1 VAQRDEAERLEWVA
15 GREVVPDEIESG
27 IWGEP
32 DHEPPAGAAPRVSAE
47 RKARPL
53 AAPEKRARD
62 LVREEL
68 LAAAGLGGRAIAA
81 RALAELPVLIKKQGK
96 AAARAAALAA
106 ALRGKVGKG
115 ALTGQGSAA
124 GRRVM
129 IKLAED
135 LDGPATAVDLVGAPV
150 LALQALGIDVDRRTA
165 RACWRLLA
173 AVYPWIFS
181 YKAGMAGIHLAR
193 YLAVATSAARNGAIA
208 PEALHS
214 SWATFT
220 ASDAGGDRSWD
231 GVYARQTDQS
241 IHVPHGPGGTKHS
254 GRYRGTRAPAF
265 NKTRPDPGVRGSEG
279 GAEGLQDTPAE
290 PSASGVLAGEG
301 AGHAAA
307 PSAGAEEAQPRP
319 EPIFGH
325 GPASEAA
332 GPTASVW
339 ILRVNAMGSKWAS
352 LAAALVLDHESAC
365 PGWSAIG
372 TATAVARHLLEAHVI
387 RNRRAKPV
395 RAIEVRNFAA
405 GMQALADSGALLVK
419 LDDAGCTSWT
429 KPRAARAP
437 GLELYEIEPR
447 PVTSRVEG
455 KVVVEHM
462 PSDPYEIACSWMAQC
477 KPPTDAQRLFL
488 ARLGID
494 ASRLSR
500 AEASVLQGKLHHR
513 YHHLGLRH
521 ADLVWLLERHVG
533 QTFALKCLAGEPHGM
548 GVLLRSLRGWTASE
562 IGAWRIELRALD
574 RAARL
579 AAVHPSWAAWSIA
592 DLRAAV
598 DRYQRGEVMD
608 AEADADEDI
617 GEPPADDLGW
627 ATADIDEDA
636 WADAELVDDPARAEA
651 PAVNDHEAQLAE
663 PPLERVAARADVFA
677 RPVKRE
683 ATREGW

>member
-1 VAQRDEAERLEWVA
+1 VRLS
-15 GREVVPDEIESG
+15 PDEIESG

-500 AEASVLQGKLHHR
+500 AEASVLQGKLRARRPR
-513 YHHLGLRH
+513 YSTAPTCACSRTRTPSG
-521 ADLVWLLERHVG
+521 
-533 QTFALKCLAGEPHGM
+533 
-548 GVLLRSLRGWTASE
+548 RSSAS
-562 IGAWRIELRALD
+562 G
-574 RAARL
+574 
-579 AAVHPSWAAWSIA
+579 S
-592 DLRAAV
+592 
-598 DRYQRGEVMD
+598 
-608 AEADADEDI
+608 
-617 GEPPADDLGW
+617 
-627 ATADIDEDA
+627 
-636 WADAELVDDPARAEA
+636 
-651 PAVNDHEAQLAE
+651 
-663 PPLERVAARADVFA
+663 
-677 RPVKRE
+677 
-683 ATREGW
+683 